1 MTELPQVTMIAI
13 DCINQ
18 GGAIAALKKSQQQIK
33 PACTILLTD
42 RQFNVDG
49 IETIIIDSI
58 KSRREYSRFIIKE
71 LYKYFSTSHVLLI
84 QADGYVL
91 NGDRWTEEFLEWDY
105 TGSPWN
111 FDSERL
117 VGNGGFSCRSHRLC
131 KILGE
136 DNFIDVVHPED
147 QSICVIYKFY
157 LEEKYGIKFCPVEL
171 AETFAY
177 ELREPVCRTFG
188 FHQFHWPPF
197 QETVV
202 IKRTA
207 SLGDV
212 IQTEAVMHHFHMKGF
227 RVVLETLPQFY
238 ELFRAHYFPVIPFGQ
253 LNPKIPY
260 THINL
265 DMSYESDPK
274 KLHLKAYYEFAGV
287 PESEQVIRNPK
298 LNFVVDHTNTLFP
311 KKYVVLHLDK
321 RGGTP
326 HRDVN
331 GVDWK
336 RVVDYLNNKGYVCFQ
351 IGKGE
356 SDEVGAIRMQTLAE
370 PMLAYLIAGCAL
382 FVGIDSGPSNV
393 AVATGRKMIVFHGS
407 VNPEYIYP
415 DMTNVKVI
423 TNHGG
428 ELPVCQ
434 TPYCWHNLI
443 TVEGQPCTENKELPP
458 CSVYET
464 SKVIDAINYF
474 EN

>member
-1 MTELPQVTMIAI
+1 MKELPQVTMIAI

-311 KKYVVLHLDK
+311 KKYVVVHID
-321 RGGTP
+321 RRSQTP
-326 HRDVN
+326 HRDIY

-336 RVVDYLNNKGYVCFQ
+336 AVVNHLKSLGFLVVQ

-356 SDEVGAIRMQTLAE
+356 SEDTGAVRMQTLAE
-370 PMLAYLIAGCAL
+370 PMMCYVIAGAEL
-382 FVGIDSGPSNV
+382 VVGVDSGPMQV
-393 AVATGRKMIVFHGS
+393 AVATGRKCVVAHGS
-407 VNPEYIYP
+407 VNPVYIYP
-415 DMTNVKVI
+415 DMSKVRI
-423 TNHGG
+423 VTNHSEGS
-428 ELPVCQ
+428 PICNDV
-434 TPYCWHNLI
+434 YCWSSVI
-443 TVEGQPCTENKELPP
+443 GCEGKPCYINKDAPP
-458 CSVYET
+458 CSVYKTEQF
-464 SKVIDAINYF
+464 IEAINF
-474 EN
+474 FA